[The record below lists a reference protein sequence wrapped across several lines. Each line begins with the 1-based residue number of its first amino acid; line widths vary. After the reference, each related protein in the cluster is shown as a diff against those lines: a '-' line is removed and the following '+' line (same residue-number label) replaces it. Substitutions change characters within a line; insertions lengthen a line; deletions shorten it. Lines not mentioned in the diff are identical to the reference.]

1 MSKCLVSSNPYK
13 PDPTKHPP
21 QKKIQNQIPTIL
33 TILIRARPLQT
44 TDPKI
49 PKQSFHKTQTYQ
61 LAEKPIRNNNIQ
73 TDPDRDLLTYIKP
86 ASMILAAIVAG
97 SKQRRQY

>member
-1 MSKCLVSSNPYK
+1 MSKCLVSSNPCK

-21 QKKIQNQIPTIL
+21 KKKIQNQIPTIL

-49 PKQSFHKTQTYQ
+49 PKQSFHKTQTDQ
-61 LAEKPIRNNNIQ
+61 LVEKPIRNNNIQ
-73 TDPDRDLLTYIKP
+73 TDPDRDLLRYTKP
-86 ASMILAAIVAG
+86 ASMILTAIAAG
-97 SKQRRQY
+97 SKQRMQY

>member
-1 MSKCLVSSNPYK
+1 
-13 PDPTKHPP
+13 
-21 QKKIQNQIPTIL
+21 
-33 TILIRARPLQT
+33 LQT

-49 PKQSFHKTQTYQ
+49 PKKSFHKTQTDQ

-86 ASMILAAIVAG
+86 ASMILIAIVAG
-97 SKQRRQY
+97 SKQ

>member
-21 QKKIQNQIPTIL
+21 KKQKIQNQIPTIL

-49 PKQSFHKTQTYQ
+49 PKQSFHKTQTDQ
-61 LAEKPIRNNNIQ
+61 LAEKPINIQ

-86 ASMILAAIVAG
+86 ASMILTAIVAG